1 MKTFFYISLSLFILT
16 LIFFG
21 VYHFA
26 YRNNPLDPKTGAN
39 DTNAPAENNFTNK
52 PASSAPISKI
62 EAVIKEK
69 NIGAIALNEK
79 ELAYFSTEGRSLKK
93 LSLEN
98 QESSI
103 LIDRLPGTPV
113 EAIWSNNRNQS
124 LALLENNGLRWHLL
138 TLSSGSILP
147 LKENLKYPTFSH
159 LGDKI
164 FYQYTTAS
172 GTASINISNP
182 DGSDWKELVALA
194 TKNVFTAPI
203 PKSSDVS
210 FWNRPNGLEKSLFQA
225 TSFSGSNTRT
235 LLSDR
240 FGGDYLWSPDG
251 EKVLVSSTQEKGTSK
266 ITLATINKNGGEF
279 RSLVIPTIVS
289 KAAWSLDGKIL
300 YYALPGSLPDNVV
313 LPNDYFSK
321 KLLTTD
327 TFWKLDFETGKRDRL
342 MEGSDIGIEFD
353 STDLFLSAKGDVLY
367 FLNRR
372 DGKTYRVPL

>member
-26 YRNNPLDPKTGAN
+26 YRNNPLDPKVGVPS
-39 DTNAPAENNFTNK
+39 DTAKSDTDFSNK
-52 PASSAPISKI
+52 PLPSDPVSKI
-62 EAVIKEK
+62 EAVINEK
-69 NIGAIALNEK
+69 NIGAVALGEQ

-93 LSLEN
+93 LPLESH
-98 QESSI
+98 ESTT
-103 LIDRLPGTPV
+103 LIDNLPGTPV
-113 EAIWSNNRNQS
+113 EATWSNSRNQA
-124 LALLENNGLRWHLL
+124 LVLLENNGLRWHLL
-138 TLSSGSILP
+138 TLGNKSVLP
-147 LKENLKYPTFSH
+147 LKENLKYPSFSH

-164 FYQYTTAS
+164 FYQYTTES

-182 DGSDWKELVALA
+182 DGSDWKELIALPL
-194 TKNVFTAPI
+194 KNVFTAPI

-210 FWNRPNGLEKSLFQA
+210 FWNRPNGLEKSFFQA

-235 LLSDR
+235 LLLDR

-251 EKVLVSSTQEKGTSK
+251 EKVLVSSTEEKGTSK

-279 RSLVIPTIVS
+279 TSLVIPTIVS
-289 KAAWSLDGKIL
+289 KTAWSLDSKTL
-300 YYALPGSLPDNVV
+300 YYALPGSLPDNIV

-321 KLLTTD
+321 KLFTAD
-327 TFWKLDFETGKRDRL
+327 TFWSLNFETGKRERL
-342 MEGSDIGIEFD
+342 IEGNDIGIEFD
-353 STDLFLSAKGDVLY
+353 SSSLFLSPKGDALY

-372 DGKTYRVPL
+372 DGKTYQIGL